1 MIAAI
6 QGEVFLTNPDSI
18 VLMANG
24 VGYELAC
31 SSSTLSD
38 IQDLQLRNKKTI
50 TLFVYTHVT
59 QDSLQLFG
67 FARREEKDFFLSLL
81 KVNGI
86 GAKTAIQILSG
97 STLHELRR
105 MIETG
110 DVKVLSKLPKVG
122 KKTAEQM
129 ILTLKGKLVLA
140 DEGESIKV
148 TASKGKS
155 EIGSALIHLGFRSA
169 DVEKV
174 ISDFPESISVEE
186 GIRQGLAAL
195 TSL

>member
-6 QGEVFLTNPDSI
+6 RGEIFSLQQDS
-18 VLMANG
+18 VVMMANG
-24 VGYELAC
+24 IGYELFC
-31 SSSTLSD
+31 SSSTLSELLPH
-38 IQDLQLRNKKTI
+38 QQKAV
-50 TLFVYTHVT
+50 TLYAYTHVT

-67 FARREEKDFFLSLL
+67 FSTQEEKQLFLSLL
-81 KVNGI
+81 KVNGV
-86 GAKTAIQILSG
+86 GAKTAIQIISGTTLS
-97 STLHELRR
+97 ELGR

-110 DVKVLSKLPKVG
+110 DVKGLSKLPKVG

-129 ILTLKGKLVLA
+129 ILSLRGKLVLS
-140 DEGESIKV
+140 EPTS
-148 TASKGKS
+148 GKRNQPKQRS
-155 EIGSALIHLGFRSA
+155 EIGSALINLGFRSQ

-174 ISDFPESISVEE
+174 LIGLPEAISIED